1 MKPHRA
7 RVYFRSYFPGEVL
20 PVTPPIAEEIDSRWR
35 DEASMDFAHD
45 SHSKWEVLALP
56 EQSEAAVQAELEKLH
71 PKRTLIVDKIT
82 WLEEGR
88 MD

>member
-1 MKPHRA
+1 MKLHRA
-7 RVYFRSYFPGEVL
+7 RVYFRSYLPGEVL
-20 PVTPPIAEEIDSRWR
+20 PAAAPKMDEIDSRWR
-35 DEASMDFAHD
+35 DEASIDFAHD
-45 SHSKWEVLALP
+45 SHSKWEVLMLP
-56 EQSEAAVQAELEKLH
+56 EQSEAAVLASLEKAH